1 MMNRRLQK
9 TSSKMIEKSEQ
20 QDIDREGKRLI
31 REALERLGWV
41 MIEIHEDYGVDY
53 DVQIFVDGNPNGL
66 WFKIQLKSSA
76 SNERSADGKFI
87 SVQLDLDHA
96 RHYAIELRDP
106 IFLVHVD
113 VQTKDVFWV
122 APQLDNEL
130 IRKLN
135 SGENSSTITVR
146 VPTSNLLPTT
156 AEQVLK
162 TVEGL
167 YVVLGQRTL
176 ASSSIA
182 SFADSLKY
190 QPGEQK
196 LRDEIYRKSNLLR
209 LRRIRELFV
218 QRQYAEARERARLI
232 ISDPDSLVED
242 RFWAQEMIGSI
253 DWGDAVS
260 QNRPQAELPLIYL
273 ENANAL
279 QRMSASGPSPLKM
292 FALIARKAAELDQL
306 AVENWGLTILLHQH
320 RTPAGNPF
328 MALNV
333 FAAHAL
339 STRAVIKKYNQCLRL
354 VRYAANFRGRWFLPR
369 ALAKIPMAAASFIAR
384 IGRMEEA
391 QLGDGGAQFR
401 SSILSI
407 AKLIAQIGEES
418 CDQEAISLA
427 IGSALITTRSAD
439 TDTFKWVGSAL
450 DRITDPEVRAES
462 IGTVERQMM
471 RWKGQRAEG
480 DYNPDPY
487 VQLLENAAASLGID
501 VSDKSSPLYQALLI
515 AAKDNSP
522 ERVLRT
528 CEHIMTS
535 LGATGPVARQ
545 VTALLGTQM
554 AGSKMVHCSLH
565 DYHLEG
571 RDFDSALAAFKLRHC
586 DSCPDKAPR
595 SPAWEF
601 TDSVRDE
608 LQTKHEEFVRKFNA
622 TGAGFRF
629 TSSD

>member
-1 MMNRRLQK
+1 
-9 TSSKMIEKSEQ
+9 MIEKSEQ

-41 MIEIHEDYGVDY
+41 MTEIHEDYGVDY
-53 DVQIFVDGNPNGL
+53 DVQIFVSGSPNGL

-76 SNERSADGKFI
+76 SSNRSADGKFI

-106 IFLVHVD
+106 IFLVHAD
-113 VQTKDVFWV
+113 VENKEVFWA

-130 IRKLN
+130 IRKL
-135 SGENSSTITVR
+135 SCGGNSSTVTVR

-176 ASSSIA
+176 ASSSMA

-196 LRDEIYRKSNLLR
+196 LRDEIYHRSNLLR

-218 QRQYAEARERARLI
+218 QRQFGEARERARLI

-253 DWGDAVS
+253 NWGDAVS

-273 ENANAL
+273 ENATAL
-279 QRMSASGPSPLKM
+279 QSMSAGGPSTLKM
-292 FALIARKAAELDQL
+292 FALIARKAAELDHL

-320 RTPAGNPF
+320 RTPAGNPL

-339 STRAVIKKYNQCLRL
+339 STRAVIKKYKQCLRL

-401 SSILSI
+401 SSVLSI

-418 CDQEAISLA
+418 GDQEAISLA
-427 IGSALITTRSAD
+427 IGSALITTRSAE
-439 TDTFKWVGSAL
+439 TAAFKWIGSAL
-450 DRITDPEVRAES
+450 DRITDPEEKANA
-462 IGTVERQMM
+462 IDTIERQMM

-501 VSDKSSPLYQALLI
+501 VSDKNSPLYRGLLI
-515 AAKDNSP
+515 AARDDSP

-528 CEHIMTS
+528 CNYVVTS

-545 VTALLGTQM
+545 IATLFGTQM
-554 AGSKMVHCSLH
+554 AASKIIHCSLH

-571 RDFDSALAAFKLRHC
+571 KDFDSALASFKLRHC
-586 DSCPDKAPR
+586 DSCSDKAPR
-595 SPAWEF
+595 PSEWEF
-601 TDSVRDE
+601 TDSVRE
-608 LQTKHEEFVRKFNA
+608 EFQSNHEEFVRKFNA
-622 TGAGFRF
+622 TGGGFRF

>member
-1 MMNRRLQK
+1 MIQK
-9 TSSKMIEKSEQ
+9 SDQ
-20 QDIDREGKRLI
+20 QDIDRQGRRLL
-31 REALERLGWV
+31 RGVLEPVGWV
-41 MIEIHEDYGVDY
+41 LTGFDEDYGIDY
-53 DVQIFVDGNPNGL
+53 DVQVFVNGSPNGL

-76 SNERSADGKFI
+76 SSDRSADGTFI

-106 IFLVHVD
+106 VFLVHAD
-113 VQTKDVFWV
+113 VKSKEVFWV
-122 APQLDNEL
+122 APQLDNGL
-130 IRKLN
+130 IRKLS
-135 SGENSSTITVR
+135 SGETSSTITVR
-146 VPTSNLLPTT
+146 IPTSNPLPVT
-156 AEQVLK
+156 AEQVLE
-162 TVEGL
+162 TVEKL

-182 SFADSLKY
+182 SFAESLKY
-190 QPGEQK
+190 QPGEEK
-196 LRDEIYRKSNLLR
+196 LRDEINRKSNLLR

-232 ISDPDSLVED
+232 ISDPDSLIED

-253 DWGDAVS
+253 EWGDALN
-260 QNRPQAELPLIYL
+260 QNRPQAEMPLIYL
-273 ENANAL
+273 ENAKAL
-279 QRMSASGPSPLKM
+279 QSMSKRGPSHLKM

-328 MALNV
+328 MALNA
-333 FAAHAL
+333 FAAQAL

-354 VRYAANFRGRWFLPR
+354 ARYASDFRGRWFLPR
-369 ALAKIPMAAASFIAR
+369 ALSKIPMAAASFIAR
-384 IGRMEEA
+384 IGHMEEM
-391 QLGDGGAQFR
+391 QLGDKGAQFR
-401 SSILSI
+401 SSVLSI

-418 CDQEAISLA
+418 GEQEAISLA

-439 TDTFKWVGSAL
+439 TDAFKWVGSAL
-450 DRITDPEVRAES
+450 DRITDPEVKADA
-462 IGTVERQMM
+462 IDTVERLMM
-471 RWKGQRAEG
+471 RWRGQRVEG
-480 DYNPDPY
+480 DYNPDPHL
-487 VQLLENAAASLGID
+487 QLLENAAASLGID
-501 VSDKSSPLYQALLI
+501 VSDKSSQLYQGLMI
-515 AAKDNSP
+515 AARDNSP

-528 CEHIMTS
+528 CEHIVTS
-535 LGATGPVARQ
+535 RGATGPIARQ
-545 VTALLGTQM
+545 IAALFGTQM
-554 AGSKMVHCSLH
+554 AGSKMIHCSLH

-595 SPAWEF
+595 PSDWDF
-601 TDSVRDE
+601 KDSVE
-608 LQTKHEEFVRKFNA
+608 AEFQAKHEPFIRKFNT